1 LSSGCPARG
10 TPLGEKM
17 STVLRI
23 ILTAFLLLLSG
34 HAWAGDEED
43 SRQVVYKQ
51 KTEIDFEDLEIEGIL
66 QKPQSALV
74 LERKKANFN
83 PLIKLRT
90 DWNDK
95 LDESVDEIK

>member
-1 LSSGCPARG
+1 MLFLIMFTS
-10 TPLGEKM
+10 L
-17 STVLRI
+17 
-23 ILTAFLLLLSG
+23 AF
-34 HAWAGDEED
+34 AGDEESED
-43 SRQVVYKQ
+43 RNVIYKQ

-90 DWNDK
+90 DWK
-95 LDESVDEIK
+95 DEMEQSVDEIK

>member
-1 LSSGCPARG
+1 MLFFS
-10 TPLGEKM
+10 
-17 STVLRI
+17 
-23 ILTAFLLLLSG
+23 LLLLISM
-34 HAWAGDEED
+34 AFAGDGAEED
-43 SRQVVYKQ
+43 RKVVYKT

-90 DWNDK
+90 DWK
-95 LDESVDEIK
+95 DEMDQSVDEIK

>member
-1 LSSGCPARG
+1 
-10 TPLGEKM
+10 M
-17 STVLRI
+17 V
-23 ILTAFLLLLSG
+23 LLLLTTM
-34 HAWAGDEED
+34 ALAGDEEGED
-43 SRQVVYKQ
+43 RKVVYKQ

-90 DWNDK
+90 DWK
-95 LDESVDEIK
+95 DEMDQSVDEIK

>member
-1 LSSGCPARG
+1 MLLTNVAFASDDVERD
-10 TPLGEKM
+10 EKGN
-17 STVLRI
+17 R
-23 ILTAFLLLLSG
+23 
-34 HAWAGDEED
+34 
-43 SRQVVYKQ
+43 VVYRT

-90 DWNDK
+90 DWNDAIQ
-95 LDESVDEIK
+95 ESVDEIK

>member
-1 LSSGCPARG
+1 
-10 TPLGEKM
+10 M
-17 STVLRI
+17 
-23 ILTAFLLLLSG
+23 LLLLLIG
-34 HAWAGDEED
+34 LAHAGDDDSED
-43 SRQVVYKQ
+43 RKVVYKQ

-90 DWNDK
+90 DWNDAM
-95 LDESVDEIK
+95 EQSVDEVK